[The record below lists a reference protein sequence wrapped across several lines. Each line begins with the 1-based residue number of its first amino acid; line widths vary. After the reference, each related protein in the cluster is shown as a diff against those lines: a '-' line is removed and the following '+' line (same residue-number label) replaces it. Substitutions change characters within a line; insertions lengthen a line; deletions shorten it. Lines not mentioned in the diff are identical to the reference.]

1 MSTER
6 RRYFLLLLVL
16 TACRPHAT
24 SADAG
29 ASDASSPPTAEKAA
43 APGASA
49 LPSSRQ
55 EDALITVTMAWNDAL
70 ARRDAPALRRVYGER
85 VRLYEEQLD
94 RETAIARKAAAFK
107 RAPDYTQS
115 IRSLKVD
122 RSHPERPT
130 VEFLKTWRT
139 GGKES
144 STRGVLVL
152 GTEGG
157 DHHAVVLEE
166 SDVATDAKRLAALR
180 DEGCLGLVHAAVFST
195 PSGRSYHGKDAFTMI
210 ACEPPE
216 CDGFQVAAGRIG
228 GDPPS
233 FQREALF
240 EVDPKKGAVTH
251 ASVAEPADPAILA
264 RLKTACAAEYPAK

>member
-1 MSTER
+1 VLSTEP
-6 RRYFLLLLVL
+6 RRYFLMLIVL
-16 TACRPHAT
+16 MGCRSRPAPAKVEQT
-24 SADAG
+24 D
-29 ASDASSPPTAEKAA
+29 A
-43 APGASA
+43 APAVV
-49 LPSSRQ
+49 PSSRQ
-55 EDALITVTMAWNDAL
+55 DDDAITVTMAWNDAL
-70 ARRDAPALRRVYGER
+70 ARRDAPALRRVYGAK

-115 IRSLKVD
+115 IRSLKID

-152 GTEGG
+152 GTEDGKQS
-157 DHHAVVLEE
+157 HTVVLEE
-166 SDVATDAKRLAALR
+166 SDVTTDAKRLAALK

-195 PSGRSYHGKDAFTMI
+195 PSGRGYHGKDAYTMI

-216 CDGFQVAAGRIG
+216 CDGFQVEAGHIG

-240 EVDPKKGAVTH
+240 EVDPKKGVVSH
-251 ASVAEPADPAILA
+251 ATIVEPADPAILT
-264 RLKTACAAEYPAK
+264 RLKAACTADQASE